1 MMIVPQIP
9 YTRVTYEAAEEAYL
23 AFEAAVKEA
32 KSADDVLKARDKFLE
47 MYVDFSTAGALSNSR
62 YTLNTRDEF
71 YKAEKAYYDEAAPK
85 AESLYVKYCDCI
97 LYSPFREE
105 LDKALNPLLIKKF
118 EIAKKAH
125 DPANIEDE
133 QQENAIVTEYSDLMS
148 QMLFDYKGKQVPL
161 TIVRG
166 DLSAK
171 DRNTRR
177 EAMEAIGRGL
187 EANADKLDDI
197 FDRLVK
203 IRDRQAKRIGL
214 KSFIELGYYR
224 MSRIDY
230 DRAMV
235 EKFRANVAKDI
246 VPAVAR
252 MKEETAGRLGI
263 EQMMLYDNDVYFA
276 TGNARPKPD
285 AKGILA
291 AGQEMYNEMNPE
303 IGAFMKSMLDNEAF
317 DVESREGKW
326 GGGYCTSFD
335 KYSQP
340 FILAN
345 FNGSSDDVDVITH
358 EFGHAYAFYHSA
370 LKKEYELQVGGM
382 ETAECHSMSME
393 FLSWKYMDKFFDKP
407 EDYKYK
413 HICDSFCFIPYGCI
427 VDEFQH
433 IVYENP
439 ELTPAE
445 RNAEWNKLEQK
456 YRPYLST
463 AGIPYLE
470 QGTRW
475 QYQMHIYEVPFY
487 YIDYCLAQTVAL
499 GFLSESRRNYDKA
512 LEKYIDFVKAGGTKA
527 FSQLVKEA
535 GIANPF
541 GEGTLKVL
549 ADDFN
554 EIRKEFEGKISK

>member
-1 MMIVPQIP
+1 VF
-9 YTRVTYEAAEEAYL
+9 AESFS
-23 AFEAAVKEA
+23 AFENAVKEA
-32 KSADDVLKARDKFLE
+32 KSAADVLAAREKFLE
-47 MYVDFSTAGALSNSR
+47 TYVDFSTAGALANMR
-62 YTLNTRDEF
+62 FTLNTRDGF
-71 YKAEKAYYDEAAPK
+71 YKTEKDYYDEVTPK
-85 AESLYVKYCDCI
+85 AGDLYVKYCDYI
-97 LYSPFREE
+97 LNSPFRAE
-105 LDKALNPLLIKKF
+105 LDKALNPNLIKKF

-125 DPANIEDE
+125 DPANIADE
-133 QQENAIVTEYSDLMS
+133 QQENAIVTEYSGLMS
-148 QMLFDYKGKQVPL
+148 QMLFDYKGKKVPL

-171 DRNTRR
+171 DRDTRR
-177 EAMEAIGRGL
+177 QAMEAIGRGL
-187 EANADKLDDI
+187 EANADKLDEI

-203 IRDRQAKRIGL
+203 IRDRQAKRMGL
-214 KSFIELGYYR
+214 KNFIELGYYR
-224 MSRIDY
+224 MNRIDY
-230 DRAMV
+230 NREMV
-235 EKFRANVAKDI
+235 EKFRANVVKDI
-246 VPAVAR
+246 VPAVAE
-252 MKEETAGRLGI
+252 MKAKIAERLGI
-263 EQMMLYDNDVYFA
+263 DQMMLYDNDVYFA
-276 TGNARPKPD
+276 TGNARPRPD
-285 AKGILA
+285 AKGILQ
-291 AGQEMYNEMNPE
+291 AGLEMYNEMHPE

-326 GGGYCTSFD
+326 GGGYCTAFD

-370 LKKEYELQVGGM
+370 LKKEYELNVGGM

-393 FLSWKYMDKFFDKP
+393 FLCWKYMDKFFDLP

-413 HICDSFCFIPYGCI
+413 HICDAFSFIPYGCI

-445 RNAEWNKLEQK
+445 RKSEYNKLEQK

-463 AGIPYLE
+463 KGIPYIG

-475 QYQMHIYEVPFY
+475 QYQMHIYELPFY

-499 GFLSESRRNYDKA
+499 GFLSESRRNYGKA
-512 LEKYIDFVKAGGTKA
+512 LETYIAFVKAGGTKA

-535 GIANPF
+535 GIADPF
-541 GEGTLKVL
+541 GEGTLRVL
-549 ADDFN
+549 ADDFR
-554 EIRKEFEGKISK
+554 EIRKEFEGKISE